1 MNGLLQDLRYAV
13 RQLGKNP
20 GFALFAI
27 AITALG
33 IGATTAMFSVI
44 HAVLLKPLEYRD
56 PDRLVLLTKGITPVR
71 FDEMK
76 ASSQSY
82 CGLGTYAGVMETDGA
97 LWLRHSRGCECRAG
111 FRQL

>member
-44 HAVLLKPLEYRD
+44 HAVLLTPLGHRD
-56 PDRLVLLTKGITPVR
+56 PDRLVLLTKGITSRP
-71 FDEMK
+71 FDERK
-76 ASSQSY
+76 SWSHSY
-82 CGLGTYAGVMETDGA
+82 SGRGPRSGVIEPPRSCG
-97 LWLRHSRGCECRAG
+97 S
-111 FRQL
+111 